1 MEWDRFKK
9 AFVAYAKEHID
20 VPTSRELDLLCRVLT
35 DAPQGAPTSSAA
47 ALTTSG
53 GGTKLQHAPVT
64 LVGLALFTDRWG
76 LLGSFLR
83 LTRSGAHQHST
94 RHARARKVES
104 LMMIYC

>member
-53 GGTKLQHAPVT
+53 GGTKLQQAPVN

-76 LLGSFLR
+76 VLGSFLR

-94 RHARARKVES
+94 RHTTRHGRKGWNR
-104 LMMIYC
+104 